1 MILRSKKR
9 SNDTPP
15 PSPEQRSPLVNVGSI
30 PSADR
35 EPRASRSVTTNPTGN
50 ARSASATAGS
60 IDVATKFLE
69 LRRSYHK
76 LTHQFIQAAHHR
88 HFLENCLDEGLIPEG
103 LRLKLEPQAFMSSM
117 TGLKDKWEQT
127 TAAMSKSLIKLLIE
141 HYSTVANTLDRDL
154 DPIKD
159 DLEEPPFSPTPQETE
174 DHDRIMEKTEK
185 NLHNFK
191 TSLEK
196 KATKKLQ
203 KLRNPPTPSS
213 PTPKTKPKP
222 SQRKGKNRNRRDNKT
237 SPLPAHPNPNSTSK
251 PKPNPS
257 PNPIPNP
264 TPNHHPRSYADA
276 ARDFQRPGPGNP
288 TSRRNGNQT
297 HPRQQQMAVTPNH
310 PPLLPLPAPLP
321 NRPPPLLP
329 RPAPLL
335 NQPPPPLPLPLPP
348 PIPPLFPSPNLTPPT
363 TPPPP
368 TNLIPLLLSL
378 TQALQHLVTGGSAHP
393 TGGPLTAPIS
403 KP

>member
-1 MILRSKKR
+1 MGRLG
-9 SNDTPP
+9 
-15 PSPEQRSPLVNVGSI
+15 VNLWAI
-30 PSADR
+30 T
-35 EPRASRSVTTNPTGN
+35 SR
-50 ARSASATAGS
+50 
-60 IDVATKFLE
+60 L
-69 LRRSYHK
+69 
-76 LTHQFIQAAHHR
+76 
-88 HFLENCLDEGLIPEG
+88 
-103 LRLKLEPQAFMSSM
+103 M
-117 TGLKDKWEQT
+117 
-127 TAAMSKSLIKLLIE
+127 
-141 HYSTVANTLDRDL
+141 
-154 DPIKD
+154 
-159 DLEEPPFSPTPQETE
+159 
-174 DHDRIMEKTEK
+174 
-185 NLHNFK
+185 
-191 TSLEK
+191 
-196 KATKKLQ
+196 TKKGSLQ
-203 KLRNPPTPSS
+203 EVRGRSRVVPGPESDPRGSGICQKKGHPARRKWPPDGIFGSFWSEKGPKRVTFYGPNPNPNPN
-213 PTPKTKPKP
+213 PNP
-222 SQRKGKNRNRRDNKT
+222 RDNKT

-321 NRPPPLLP
+321 NRPPPPLLP

-335 NQPPPPLPLPLPP
+335 NQPPPPPPLPLPLPP
-348 PIPPLFPSPNLTPPT
+348 PIPPLFPSPNLIPPT

-378 TQALQHLVTGGSAHP
+378 TQALQHLVTGGSVHP
-393 TGGPLTAPIS
+393 TGGSLTAPIS